1 MKYSFSKS
9 KISQLK
15 EIMAIYASAQEYMAS
30 LGNPQ
35 WGKGFPEE
43 HDIREGILGGILYT
57 VNIDDEIAAVFSA
70 LTFDENYIEID
81 GKWLTEGN
89 YLAIHRVAVAEKFR
103 GTGVAT
109 YVLDVAAPQL
119 ARLRG
124 RTSIRI
130 DTHEKN
136 LPMLSLLSKLEFVR
150 CGTVTLFRDGTS
162 RIAFEKLI

>member
-1 MKYSFSKS
+1 MKYSYSKS
-9 KISQLK
+9 NISQLK
-15 EIMAIYASAQEYMAS
+15 EIMEIYASAQEYMAS

-57 VNIDDEIAAVFSA
+57 VKIDGEIAAVFSA

-81 GKWLTEGN
+81 GKWLTDGN

-109 YVLDVAAPQL
+109 YVLDEAAPQL
-119 ARLRG
+119 AHTRG
-124 RTSIRI
+124 RTSLRI

-136 LPMLSLLSKLEFVR
+136 LPMLSLLNKLNFVR
-150 CGTVTLFRDGTS
+150 CGNVTLFRDGTS
-162 RIAFEKLI
+162 RIAFEKLL